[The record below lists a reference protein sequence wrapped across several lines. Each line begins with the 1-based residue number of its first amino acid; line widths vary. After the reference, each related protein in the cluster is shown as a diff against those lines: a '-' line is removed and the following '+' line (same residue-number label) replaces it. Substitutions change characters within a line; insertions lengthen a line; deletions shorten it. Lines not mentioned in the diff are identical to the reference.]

1 MVKENSDHLVFF
13 LHGMGQQYE
22 EYGRLEHHVLTM
34 QNNTEQILQQQYPER
49 NIRIRYVA
57 IEWHSVVHALVDT
70 KMEQATLETVPKV
83 RLAINDW
90 LMDCLYY
97 FSKPY
102 GQCIIDT
109 VCQQCNDAYRQ
120 HVTDWPDFESNNGQ
134 VHMVGFSL
142 GGIIGYDIA
151 SMQWKESEDGPAPWH
166 MPPSSP
172 SPSPTS
178 QPNHDPFLL
187 MNKPNLYQRRTPD
200 LQVPVLDFPLRCL
213 FTCGS
218 PVAAALIFRGLDYMY
233 YRPPLRT
240 KMFNVFHPFDPLG
253 YRIEPMLSQAY
264 TSVRPVQLSRA
275 QRQRIL
281 PKIPN
286 LGIRSSLASAKPFI
300 SKARRTFWQYMAT
313 ISSDS
318 DETDVELDLDI
329 EVESDDDSMS
339 INNVGTKKDDNGDGE
354 KSTTTIN
361 TLYSS
366 TTTTTA
372 TTTTNRSSSLS
383 IHQRHQNF
391 ISINTMASPVLSTI
405 SATMQ
410 QQPRTSSLPTLTI
423 IKELYDG
430 SVSPLPPPPPQPLD
444 NEFILDTFSE
454 GRESDRDEDYL
465 SILYSGSINDEDMVD
480 DDTASFFTA
489 TTFDTF
495 MDDDDDE
502 HLPPPSSSSTST
514 TSTSSSSS
522 STSLPAMLYGH
533 PPEAAAAA
541 KAVATAT
548 ATTEVGLCGHANDS
562 ATTTTTSLLAT
573 DGLMYPRLDYMLT
586 ETVIDTYASEWIVAM
601 KSHFKYWANRD
612 LALHMV
618 NVMVDEK

>member
-1 MVKENSDHLVFF
+1 
-13 LHGMGQQYE
+13 
-22 EYGRLEHHVLTM
+22 
-34 QNNTEQILQQQYPER
+34 
-49 NIRIRYVA
+49 
-57 IEWHSVVHALVDT
+57 
-70 KMEQATLETVPKV
+70 MEQATLETVPKV

-120 HVTDWPDFESNNGQ
+120 HVTTWPDFESNNGQ

-151 SMQWKESEDGPAPWH
+151 SMQWKECEDGPAPWH
-166 MPPSSP
+166 NPSSP
-172 SPSPTS
+172 PC
-178 QPNHDPFLL
+178 LL
-187 MNKPNLYQRRTPD
+187 MNKPNIYQRRTPD
-200 LQVPVLDFPLRCL
+200 LQVPILDFPLRCL

-233 YRPPLRT
+233 YRPPSRT
-240 KMFNVFHPFDPLG
+240 KIFNIFHPFDPLG

-318 DETDVELDLDI
+318 ETDLELDLDM
-329 EVESDDDSMS
+329 EAESEDDSMTIS
-339 INNVGTKKDDNGDGE
+339 KKDE
-354 KSTTTIN
+354 QPTT

-366 TTTTTA
+366 TTT
-372 TTTTNRSSSLS
+372 RSSSS
-383 IHQRHQNF
+383 IHQKF
-391 ISINTMASPVLSTI
+391 ISSNTMASPVLSTI

-410 QQPRTSSLPTLTI
+410 QQQPRPSSLPTLTI

-430 SVSPLPPPPPQPLD
+430 SVSPSSSSLSQQEPLD
-444 NEFILDTFSE
+444 STIILDTFSE
-454 GRESDRDEDYL
+454 DKDSYRDEDYM
-465 SILYSGSINDEDMVD
+465 SILYSSNDNDD
-480 DDTASFFTA
+480 DDTVSFFTA
-489 TTFDTF
+489 TTFDTM
-495 MDDDDDE
+495 MDENDVSL
-502 HLPPPSSSSTST
+502 LPPSSTSSSTST
-514 TSTSSSSS
+514 
-522 STSLPAMLYGH
+522 PAMLYDH
-533 PPEAAAAA
+533 PTN
-541 KAVATAT
+541 ATIK
-548 ATTEVGLCGHANDS
+548 EVGLHADHS
-562 ATTTTTSLLAT
+562 ITTRLLAT

-586 ETVIDTYASEWIVAM
+586 ETVMDTYASEWIVAM